1 MFLISYP
8 SSKNLYISGVID
20 ANWIIQEPPGLIGIV
35 FYEKFK
41 NKIIFSRKNPFKKLC
56 CKEVGR

>member
-8 SSKNLYISGVID
+8 SLKNLYISGVID
-20 ANWIIQEPPGLIGIV
+20 ANWIIQEPPSLIGIV

-41 NKIIFSRKNPFKKLC
+41 NKIIFSRKNPFKNLC
-56 CKEVGR
+56 RKEAGL